1 MVPTPTLSSGA
12 ALTAAKMGSLE
23 KSAAIQLP
31 LAAMAIAIASGV
43 SLAFEVL
50 LTRLFSLLFEYH
62 YVFVATSLAICGLG
76 LGAAWGAWLLAHKN
90 TELVRPGRILIALAL
105 ALALDS
111 LIFSLLTWAGAVFVQ
126 AILAL
131 PPFILVGLLLSTLFA
146 ARPAESARL
155 YASDLLGAAVGT
167 VAVLLLIVW
176 SGVFTAI
183 LWLAILAVLPAL
195 FLTYT
200 SGDKQALRWSGAAAL
215 FVALL
220 ILVGQLFDYP
230 GFDAAVISGAPPDKT
245 MLRVLQDPNQQAH
258 IAQTVWGPFARL
270 DLVETADPNTKLLFT
285 DGGAGSYMIRFD
297 GDLTKVNDL
306 RTDPDYLPFAMAP
319 ATDTLILGAGAGK
332 DVVLS
337 LLGGNTNIT
346 AVELNQGVVD
356 LTRKYAAFNGN
367 ILDRPGVNTVVSD
380 GRSYVEQTDTQY
392 DLIYMNLVYSQ
403 AAGHEGSP
411 LAESYVFTEEAMRSY
426 WKHLK
431 PGGRIGIVTHNG
443 FEGSR
448 ILLTAIAALE
458 REGLDMRQALDRVLL
473 YQAHA
478 DDPQAATSVLLVTR
492 NYMNSDELSANVKRA
507 DSLGL
512 QMMYVPTAFELPL
525 RDLVKGNADIYT
537 FARNGEFNL
546 SPTTDDQPFF
556 YQLRWGLPESLTLLL
571 VLTALAVL
579 IYLAATAKVHWR
591 TGRLHIGTLAFYFAL
606 LGAAYMLVMVP
617 LVQRFYLLLGNP
629 TLALVITL
637 EGLLFGAGVG
647 SLISSRMQGSL
658 RRPVITALIVLAALL
673 VTHAL
678 LYPLISGALLQTDL
692 TVRIIAVLALT
703 LPLGLLIGIPFPS
716 GLRMAGRV
724 LPGAVPTLWGLN
736 AMAAVL
742 GSVVAAAVAVAFG
755 FQIVLLLGA
764 VLYVAAAL
772 MLYVGKAEKAAA

>member
-1 MVPTPTLSSGA
+1 MVPTPTLSSRAGR
-12 ALTAAKMGSLE
+12 TAAHTGALDE
-23 KSAAIQLP
+23 AGALQLP
-31 LAAMAIAIASGV
+31 LAAVAISIASAV

-76 LGAAWGAWLLAHKN
+76 LGAAWGAWLLAHN
-90 TELVRPGRILIALAL
+90 NRSLVRPGGILVALAL
-105 ALALDS
+105 ALAFDS
-111 LIFSLLTWAGAVFVQ
+111 LVFSLLPWAGAVFVQ

-131 PPFILVGLLLSTLFA
+131 PPFVLVGLLLSTLFA

-183 LWLAILAVLPAL
+183 LWLALLAALPAL
-195 FLTYT
+195 LLTYT
-200 SGDKQALRWSGAAAL
+200 SGDRQAFRWAGGTVV

-220 ILVGQLFDYP
+220 IIAGQLFDFP
-230 GFDAAVISGAPPDKT
+230 GFDAAGIKGAPPDKT
-245 MLRVLQDPNQQAH
+245 MLRLLQDPTQQAH

-270 DLVETADPNTKLLFT
+270 DLVETADPDTKYLFT

-297 GDLTKVNDL
+297 GDLNKVRDL
-306 RTDPDYLPFAMAP
+306 TADPDYLPFAMSP

-332 DVVLS
+332 DVLLS
-337 LLGGNTNIT
+337 LLGGSQNIT
-346 AVELNQGVVD
+346 AVELNPDVVD
-356 LTRKYAAFNGN
+356 LTRKYGSFNGN
-367 ILDRPGVNTVVSD
+367 ILDRSGVKTVVSD
-380 GRSYVEQTDTQY
+380 GRSYVEQTDAQY

-458 REGLDMRQALDRVLL
+458 REGLDMRQALDRVIL

-492 NYMNSDELSANVKRA
+492 NYLDSDQLSANVQRA

-525 RDLVKGNADIYT
+525 KDLVKGNADIYT
-537 FARNGEFNL
+537 FARNGDYNL
-546 SPTTDDQPFF
+546 TPTTDDQPFF
-556 YQLRWGLPESLTLLL
+556 YQLQWGLPESLILLL
-571 VLTALAVL
+571 VLTAIAVL
-579 IYLAATAKVHWR
+579 IYLAATARVHWR
-591 TGRLHIGTLAFYFAL
+591 TGRLRIGTLALYFAL

-637 EGLLFGAGVG
+637 EGLLFGAGFG
-647 SLISSRMQGSL
+647 SLISSRMKGSL
-658 RRPVITALIVLAALL
+658 LRPVISALILLAALL
-673 VTHAL
+673 VAHAL
-678 LYPLISGALLQTDL
+678 LYPMLRGALLQADL
-692 TVRIIAVLALT
+692 IVRIVVVLLLT
-703 LPLGLLIGIPFPS
+703 LPLGLLIGLPFPS
-716 GLRMAGRV
+716 GLRIAGRV
-724 LPGAVPTLWGLN
+724 LPEAVPTLWGLN

-742 GSVVAAAVAVAFG
+742 GSVIAAAVAVAFG

-764 VLYVAAAL
+764 GLYAAAAVL
-772 MLYVGKAEKAAA
+772 LYVGRTREVTG

>member
-1 MVPTPTLSSGA
+1 
-12 ALTAAKMGSLE
+12 MGSLD
-23 KSAAIQLP
+23 KTAAIQLP

-76 LGAAWGAWLLAHKN
+76 LGAAWGAWLIAHKN

-183 LWLAILAVLPAL
+183 LWLAILAVVPAL
-195 FLTYT
+195 FLTYA
-200 SGDKQALRWSGAAAL
+200 SGDRQALRWSGAAAL

-220 ILVGQLFDYP
+220 ILAGQLFNYP
-230 GFDAAVISGAPPDKT
+230 GFDAAVITGAPPDKT
-245 MLRVLQDPNQQAH
+245 MLRILQDPNQQAH

-270 DLVETADPNTKLLFT
+270 DLVETSDPNTKLLFT

-297 GDLTKVNDL
+297 GDLAKVGDL

-319 ATDTLILGAGAGK
+319 STDTLILGAGAGK

-337 LLGGNTNIT
+337 LLGGNKNIT

-356 LTRKYAAFNGN
+356 LTRKYASFNGN

-380 GRSYVEQTDTQY
+380 VRSYVEQTSAQY

-411 LAESYVFTEEAMRSY
+411 LAESYVYTEEAMR
-426 WKHLK
+426 
-431 PGGRIGIVTHNG
+431 
-443 FEGSR
+443 
-448 ILLTAIAALE
+448 
-458 REGLDMRQALDRVLL
+458 
-473 YQAHA
+473 
-478 DDPQAATSVLLVTR
+478 
-492 NYMNSDELSANVKRA
+492 
-507 DSLGL
+507 
-512 QMMYVPTAFELPL
+512 
-525 RDLVKGNADIYT
+525 
-537 FARNGEFNL
+537 
-546 SPTTDDQPFF
+546 
-556 YQLRWGLPESLTLLL
+556 
-571 VLTALAVL
+571 
-579 IYLAATAKVHWR
+579 
-591 TGRLHIGTLAFYFAL
+591 
-606 LGAAYMLVMVP
+606 
-617 LVQRFYLLLGNP
+617 
-629 TLALVITL
+629 
-637 EGLLFGAGVG
+637 
-647 SLISSRMQGSL
+647 
-658 RRPVITALIVLAALL
+658 
-673 VTHAL
+673 
-678 LYPLISGALLQTDL
+678 
-692 TVRIIAVLALT
+692 
-703 LPLGLLIGIPFPS
+703 
-716 GLRMAGRV
+716 
-724 LPGAVPTLWGLN
+724 
-736 AMAAVL
+736 
-742 GSVVAAAVAVAFG
+742 
-755 FQIVLLLGA
+755 
-764 VLYVAAAL
+764 
-772 MLYVGKAEKAAA
+772 

>member
-1 MVPTPTLSSGA
+1 
-12 ALTAAKMGSLE
+12 
-23 KSAAIQLP
+23 
-31 LAAMAIAIASGV
+31 MAIAIASGV

-76 LGAAWGAWLLAHKN
+76 LGAAWGAWLLARN
-90 TELVRPGRILIALAL
+90 STSILRPGRIMVALAL
-105 ALALDS
+105 ALVFDS
-111 LIFSLLTWAGAVFVQ
+111 LVFSLLTWAGAVFVQ

-131 PPFILVGLLLSTLFA
+131 PPFVLVGLLLATLFTS
-146 ARPAESARL
+146 RSAESARL

-167 VAVLLLIVW
+167 VAVLMLIVW

-183 LWLAILAVLPAL
+183 LWLALLAVLPAL
-195 FLTYT
+195 LLTYT
-200 SGDKQALRWSGAAAL
+200 AGDRQALRWAGATAA

-220 ILVGQLFDYP
+220 VIAGQLFDYP
-230 GFDAAVISGAPPDKT
+230 GFDAAVIKGAPPDKT
-245 MLRVLQDPNQQAH
+245 MLGLLQDPNQQAH
-258 IAQTVWGPFARL
+258 IAQTIWGPFARL
-270 DLVETADPNTKLLFT
+270 DLVETSDPDTKYLFT

-297 GDLTKVNDL
+297 GDLNKVSDL
-306 RTDPDYLPFAMAP
+306 RADPDFLPFVMAP
-319 ATDTLILGAGAGK
+319 ATDTLVLGAGAGK
-332 DVVLS
+332 DVVLA
-337 LLGGNTNIT
+337 LLGGNKNIT
-346 AVELNQGVVD
+346 AVELNQEVVD
-356 LTRKYAAFNGN
+356 LTRKYGDFNGN
-367 ILDRPGVNTVVSD
+367 ILDHPGVNTVVSD
-380 GRSYVEQTDTQY
+380 GRSYVEQTSAQY

-473 YQAHA
+473 YQANTA
-478 DDPQAATSVLLVTR
+478 DPESATSVLLVTR
-492 NYMNSDELSANVKRA
+492 NYLDSDQLSANLKQA

-512 QMMYVPTAFELPL
+512 RMMYIPTTFELPL
-525 RDLVKGNADIYT
+525 KDLVKGNADIYT
-537 FARNGEFNL
+537 FARNGEYNL

-556 YQLRWGLPESLTLLL
+556 YQLNWGLPESLTLLL
-571 VLTALAVL
+571 VLTAVAVL

-591 TGRLHIGTLAFYFAL
+591 TGRRRVGTLAFYFAL

-647 SLISSRMQGSL
+647 SLVSSRMQGSL
-658 RRPVITALIVLAALL
+658 RRPVITSLVVLAALL
-673 VTHAL
+673 VAEAL
-678 LYPLISGALLQTDL
+678 LYPLVSGPLLQTDL
-692 TVRIIAVLALT
+692 FVRIAAVLALT
-703 LPLGLLIGIPFPS
+703 LPLGLLVGVPFPS

-724 LPGAVPTLWGLN
+724 LPKAVPTLWGLN

-742 GSVVAAAVAVAFG
+742 GSVIAAAVAVAFG
-755 FQIVLLLGA
+755 FQTVLLLGA
-764 VLYVAAAL
+764 VLYVLAAL
-772 MLYVGKAEKAAA
+772 MLYAGGAMDGDRRTTGA